1 MVRSRNRHDVRNLL
15 LKLPLIVTVFALFTA
30 AASAQAW
37 PSKPVHLIV
46 PFAPGGAA
54 DIWGRILADQLTAAL
69 KQSVVVENRG
79 GAGGMLA
86 ASQVARADPDGHTL
100 MLGGLAP
107 QIIAPAIAPNPGFDA
122 LRDFTPIAF
131 IGGPPITWVVP
142 PKSELRS
149 VDDVVGAAKAD
160 RLSGYASSGV
170 GTLGHLVVEFV
181 ATRHGLKLTHIPY
194 NTAAFADIIAGRVP
208 IGSFTWGA
216 ALGQIQGGTLRA
228 LAVTTEARRPDV
240 PNVPTFKEL
249 GYDLVASTWFALAGP
264 KGLPNEI
271 VQRLN
276 QDIGRI
282 MQAPD
287 VQKKLAQDA
296 FDWKPMTPA
305 ALSAFMASETTR
317 WQPIAQAA
325 GMKK

>member
-1 MVRSRNRHDVRNLL
+1 VRNLL

-122 LRDFTPIAF
+122 LR
-131 IGGPPITWVVP
+131 
-142 PKSELRS
+142 
-149 VDDVVGAAKAD
+149 AD
-160 RLSGYASSGV
+160 AR
-170 GTLGHLVVEFV
+170 F
-181 ATRHGLKLTHIPY
+181 
-194 NTAAFADIIAGRVP
+194 
-208 IGSFTWGA
+208 A
-216 ALGQIQGGTLRA
+216 AL
-228 LAVTTEARRPDV
+228 LARHR
-240 PNVPTFKEL
+240 
-249 GYDLVASTWFALAGP
+249 
-264 KGLPNEI
+264 
-271 VQRLN
+271 
-276 QDIGRI
+276 
-282 MQAPD
+282 M
-287 VQKKLAQDA
+287 
-296 FDWKPMTPA
+296 A
-305 ALSAFMASETTR
+305 AAHR
-317 WQPIAQAA
+317 
-325 GMKK
+325 GH